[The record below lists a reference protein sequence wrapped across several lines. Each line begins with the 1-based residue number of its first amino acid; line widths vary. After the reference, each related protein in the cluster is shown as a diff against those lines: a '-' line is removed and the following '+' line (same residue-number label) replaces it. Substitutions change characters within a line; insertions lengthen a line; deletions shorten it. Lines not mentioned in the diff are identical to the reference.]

1 MSRSNFRQTAPE
13 RPQPHIAVIAAG
25 LPASSSRPASARR
38 RPGRSTR
45 LRELYS
51 RTIRSKSAMVCRH
64 TLRPQSQSKAK
75 YRLSD
80 RVRKRHRIPPAT
92 DRTGQGS
99 ASDPATAESTWC
111 ADRGDAQS
119 YGRGPRG
126 PRDCTQGESASS
138 RSSACAGGGEVRT
151 RSRQR
156 RCRHLMRL
164 LGTLL
169 LACRE

>member
-13 RPQPHIAVIAAG
+13 RPQPHIAVISAG

-51 RTIRSKSAMVCRH
+51 RTIRSKSAMVC
-64 TLRPQSQSKAK
+64 PPYFASSKSIQSQVPALRSSTEKAPDSASNRPNWP
-75 YRLSD
+75 RLSVRSGNS
-80 RVRKRHRIPPAT
+80 RVYLVRRPRRCAVLWP
-92 DRTGQGS
+92 RS
-99 ASDPATAESTWC
+99 ARPT
-111 ADRGDAQS
+111 R
-119 YGRGPRG
+119 
-126 PRDCTQGESASS
+126 TQGESASS